1 LRLETEV
8 ATTKSK
14 IKTVVADIR
23 NKEAM
28 DRVLD
33 SINPK

>member
-1 LRLETEV
+1 LLP
-8 ATTKSK
+8 TKSK
-14 IKTVVADIR
+14 KTVVADIR